1 MPHQQEGRPHSRWFK
16 IVSRQGDDMS
26 NAIAAEAR
34 EIVRRAA
41 GDAGG
46 LIVKGQIRQ
55 AARNLGY
62 PADSWR
68 IREAWYGRAG
78 SWSAQAIRDLQDRFL
93 AWRERDAGRQRA
105 RDAADRALLE
115 QTRARYLADLAAIE
129 ARLAVMPDPGSA
141 DPA

>member
-1 MPHQQEGRPHSRWFK
+1 MPHKQEDRPHSRWVE

-26 NAIAAEAR
+26 NAIAAEAQT
-34 EIVRRAA
+34 IVRRAA
-41 GDAGG
+41 GNASG

-62 PADSWR
+62 PAESWR

-78 SWSAQAIRDLQDRFL
+78 NWSAQAIRDLQDRFL
-93 AWRERDAGRQRA
+93 AWREREEGRKSA
-105 RDAADRALLE
+105 RDAASRVLLE

-129 ARLAVMPDPGSA
+129 ARLAGLPDHGSD

>member
-1 MPHQQEGRPHSRWFK
+1 MSDKRWGIHHRPWFK
-16 IVSRQGDDMS
+16 IVSRQGDEMS
-26 NAIAAEAR
+26 DAIATEAQQ
-34 EIVRRAA
+34 IVRRAVGSA
-41 GDAGG
+41 SG
-46 LIVKGQIRQ
+46 LIVKAQIRQ

-62 PADSWR
+62 AADSWR

-78 SWSAQAIRDLQDRFL
+78 NWSAQAVRDLQDRFV
-93 AWRERDAGRQRA
+93 AWRDRDAGRQKG